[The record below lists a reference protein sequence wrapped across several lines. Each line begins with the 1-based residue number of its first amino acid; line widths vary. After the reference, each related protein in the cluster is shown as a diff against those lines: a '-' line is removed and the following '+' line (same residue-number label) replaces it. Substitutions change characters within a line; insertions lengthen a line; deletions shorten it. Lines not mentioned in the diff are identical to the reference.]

1 MENASEKGAAAAAA
15 VLARIFRN
23 VPFGFAAKLWD
34 GARVHLGGGGEP
46 FTLVF
51 RDRETFRRLMLRPN
65 TLRFATAYV
74 DGDLD
79 VEGDLFT
86 AIRLA
91 NRIEELRLSLAD
103 RMVILSSLAKL

>member
-1 MENASEKGAAAAAA
+1 MQNAIENGGAAAAAI
-15 VLARIFRN
+15 LGRIFRN
-23 VPFGFAAKLWD
+23 VPFGFAARLWD
-34 GARVHLGGGGEP
+34 GARVHLGASGEP

-51 RDRETFRRLMLRPN
+51 RDRDVFRRLMLRPN

-74 DGDLD
+74 DGELE
-79 VEGDLFT
+79 VEGDLFA

-103 RMVILSSLAKL
+103 RMLILSSLAKL